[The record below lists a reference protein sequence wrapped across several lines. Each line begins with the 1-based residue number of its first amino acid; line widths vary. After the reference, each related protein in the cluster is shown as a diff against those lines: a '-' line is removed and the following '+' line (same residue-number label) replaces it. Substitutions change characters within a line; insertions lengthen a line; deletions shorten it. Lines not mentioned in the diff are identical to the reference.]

1 MERFVIASSRRLSGL
16 RTLPVRRNGW
26 VCQSCRAHQAARVVH
41 FSSSTSSSSS
51 NSSRTSSEKLSQQH
65 QQQELNSKPYY
76 VTTPIF
82 YVNASPHVGHLYS
95 MLIADVLKR
104 WEVLKGREAFLST
117 GTDEHGM
124 KVQRAAELQDLHP
137 KALCDANAETFKDL
151 AKKANI
157 AADCFIR
164 TTDPEHRDA
173 VEYFWARLRETG
185 YVYENKHE
193 GWYCVSDETF
203 YPDNMVEKRVSPV
216 TGKSFIASVET
227 GNAVEW
233 TEERNYHFRLT
244 AFRDRLLQFYSD
256 NRDWIVPAARFVEVV
271 DWVENNLEDLSISRP
286 ASRLDWGI
294 PVPDDPSQTIYVW
307 LDALVNYITTTGY
320 PYWQPGSEHTGA
332 WPADVHVV
340 GKDIVRF
347 HCIYWPAF
355 LMALDLPLPKQVLS
369 HGHWLMS
376 NQKMSKSI
384 GNVVNPFFALDRWGV
399 DTMRYFLIYN
409 GHLSADADYHNAL
422 IVEKY
427 KKGLQGGLGNLLNR
441 VTRPTNWSV
450 RQAVENGTRAKEHEE
465 QIFETVVNGV
475 VKATDGHMTALNPR
489 FALKGIMEVVFETN
503 KFFSQAEPW
512 AKVKEGDT
520 AAVDRIIL
528 LTAESLRIV
537 GILLQPFMPEK
548 ASELLD
554 RLGVHATRRGFKDAE
569 LYADDSYGTSFVPL
583 GQGATGSLFPI
594 LAVED

>member
-1 MERFVIASSRRLSGL
+1 MERFAIASGRRLSTL
-16 RTLPVRRNGW
+16 RTLSIRRNGW
-26 VCQSCRAHQAARVVH
+26 VCQSCKANRATRMR
-41 FSSSTSSSSS
+41 FSTTPTS
-51 NSSRTSSEKLSQQH
+51 KLSQQH
-65 QQQELNSKPYY
+65 NNDKPYY

-104 WEVLKGREAFLST
+104 WELLKGREAYLST

-137 KALCDANAETFKDL
+137 KTLCDANAETFKDL
-151 AKKANI
+151 AKRANI
-157 AADCFIR
+157 ANDYFIR

-173 VEYFWARLRETG
+173 VEHFWARLRESG
-185 YVYENKHE
+185 YIYESKHE

-203 YPDNMVEKRVSPV
+203 YPEDMVEKRVSPM

-233 TEERNYHFRLT
+233 TEEKNYHFRLT
-244 AFRDRLLQFYSD
+244 AFRDRLLQFYRD
-256 NRDWIVPAARFVEVV
+256 NPAWVVPNTRFTEVIN
-271 DWVENNLEDLSISRP
+271 WVENNLEDLSISRP
-286 ASRLDWGI
+286 SSRLDWGI

-320 PYWQPGSEHTGA
+320 PHWKSGSEQAGG

-376 NQKMSKSI
+376 KQKMSKSI

-399 DTMRYFLIYN
+399 DTMRYFLIYS
-409 GHLSADADYHNAL
+409 GHVSGDAEYNNTF
-422 IVEKY
+422 IVERY

-441 VTRPTNWSV
+441 VTRPNNWSV
-450 RQAVENGTRAKEHEE
+450 RQAVDNLTKTRASVLPPSVENHMAYLEKVVEKADGQMKE
-465 QIFETVVNGV
+465 
-475 VKATDGHMTALNPR
+475 LNPSW
-489 FALKGIMEVVFETN
+489 ALQEIMEAVFETN
-503 KFFSQAEPW
+503 KFFSDAAPW
-512 AKVKEGDT
+512 EKSKEGDT
-520 AAVDRIIL
+520 AAVDQTVFL
-528 LTAESLRIV
+528 AAESLRIV
-537 GILLQPFMPEK
+537 GILLQPFIPEK

-554 RLGVHATRRGFKDAE
+554 RLGVDPNRRTLEHAALYGDA
-569 LYADDSYGTSFVPL
+569 SYGTPLVPL
-583 GQGATGSLFPI
+583 GTGAQSSLFPFI
-594 LAVED
+594 PVED

>member
-1 MERFVIASSRRLSGL
+1 MRF
-16 RTLPVRRNGW
+16 
-26 VCQSCRAHQAARVVH
+26 
-41 FSSSTSSSSS
+41 SSSSS
-51 NSSRTSSEKLSQQH
+51 SSSKLSPQQ
-65 QQQELNSKPYY
+65 NDKPYY

-104 WEVLKGREAFLST
+104 WQVLKGREALLST

-157 AADCFIR
+157 ANDYFIR

-173 VEYFWARLRETG
+173 VEYFWARLHESG
-185 YVYENKHE
+185 YIYESKHE

-203 YPDNMVEKRVSPV
+203 YPDNMVEKRVSPM
-216 TGKSFIASVET
+216 TGKSFIASIET

-233 TEERNYHFRLT
+233 TEEKNYHFRLT
-244 AFRDRLLQFYSD
+244 AFRDRLLRFYRD
-256 NRDWIVPAARFVEVV
+256 NPTWVVPNTRFAEVIN
-271 DWVENNLEDLSISRP
+271 WVENNLEDLSISRP
-286 ASRLDWGI
+286 SSRLDWGI
-294 PVPDDPSQTIYVW
+294 PVPDDSSQTIYVW

-320 PYWQPGSEHTGA
+320 PFWPPNSNRTGG
-332 WPADVHVV
+332 WPADVQVV

-376 NQKMSKSI
+376 KQKMSKSV

-399 DTMRYFLIYN
+399 DTMRYFLIYS
-409 GHLSADADYHNAL
+409 GHVSGDADYDNTF
-422 IVEKY
+422 IVQKY

-441 VTRPTNWSV
+441 VTRPKNWSV
-450 RQAVENGTRAKEHEE
+450 RQAVENMTKTQAWTLSPLVDNHQAYLGR
-465 QIFETVVNGV
+465 I
-475 VKATDGHMTALNPR
+475 VKKADDQMKALNPSW
-489 FALKGIMEVVFETN
+489 ALQEIMEAVFETN
-503 KFFSQAEPW
+503 KFFSEAAPW
-512 AKVKEGDT
+512 GKSKEGDT
-520 AAVDRIIL
+520 AAVEQIVFL
-528 LTAESLRIV
+528 AAESLRII
-537 GILLQPFMPEK
+537 GILLQPFIPEK
-548 ASELLD
+548 SSELLD
-554 RLGVHATRRGFKDAE
+554 RLGVSPNKRTLKDAV
-569 LYADDSYGTSFVPL
+569 LYGDDSYGTPSVPL
-583 GQGATGSLFPI
+583 GTGAQSSLFPLI
-594 LAVED
+594 PVED

>member
-1 MERFVIASSRRLSGL
+1 MERFLIASSRRLSTL
-16 RTLPVRRNGW
+16 RTVPIRRNGW
-26 VCQSCRAHQAARVVH
+26 VCQSCRAHRTTPRIR
-41 FSSSTSSSSS
+41 FSTNTGS
-51 NSSRTSSEKLSQQH
+51 KLSQQEQQH
-65 QQQELNSKPYY
+65 QRQQQADKPYY

-104 WEVLKGREAFLST
+104 WQVLKGRQAYLST

-124 KVQRAAELQDLHP
+124 KIQRAAELQDMHP
-137 KALCDANAETFKDL
+137 KALCDATAETFKDL
-151 AKKANI
+151 AKRANI
-157 AADCFIR
+157 ANDHFIR

-173 VEYFWARLRETG
+173 VEYFWARLRESG
-185 YVYENKHE
+185 YIYENKHE

-203 YPDNMVEKRVSPV
+203 YPDNMVEKRMSPV
-216 TGKSFIASVET
+216 TGKTFVASVET

-244 AFRDRLLQFYSD
+244 AFRDRLLQFYRD
-256 NRDWIVPAARFVEVV
+256 NPDWVVPANRFAEVIN
-271 DWVENNLEDLSISRP
+271 WVENNLEDLSISRP

-307 LDALVNYITTTGY
+307 LDALVNYITTAGY
-320 PYWQPGSEHTGA
+320 PYWPPGSEHTGG

-355 LMALDLPLPKQVLS
+355 LMALGLPLPKQVLS

-376 NQKMSKSI
+376 KQKMSKSI

-399 DTMRYFLIYN
+399 DTMRYFLIYS
-409 GHLSADADYHNAL
+409 GHVSEDADYNNTF
-422 IVEKY
+422 IVERY

-441 VTRPTNWSV
+441 VTRPKNWSV
-450 RQAVENGTRAKEHEE
+450 RQAVENMTKKKAAPLPTLAERHQDYLE
-465 QIFETVVNGV
+465 QI
-475 VKATDGHMTALNPR
+475 VKRVDNQMNALNPSW
-489 FALKGIMEVVFETN
+489 ALKAIMEVVFDTN
-503 KFFSQAEPW
+503 KFFSDEAPW
-512 AKVKEGDT
+512 EKSKAGDT
-520 AAVDRIIL
+520 VAVDRTVY

-537 GILLQPFMPEK
+537 GILLQPFIPEK
-548 ASELLD
+548 SSEILD
-554 RLGVHATRRGFKDAE
+554 RLGVSPDRRTLSDAV
-569 LYADDSYGTSFVPL
+569 LYVDDSYGTPLVPL
-583 GQGATGSLFPI
+583 GKGAQSSVFPT
-594 LAVED
+594 LPVED

>member
-1 MERFVIASSRRLSGL
+1 MERFMIASSRRLSAL
-16 RTLPVRRNGW
+16 RTVPIRRNGW
-26 VCQSCRAHQAARVVH
+26 VCQSCRAHRATRMR
-41 FSSSTSSSSS
+41 FSTSS
-51 NSSRTSSEKLSQQH
+51 KLSQQ
-65 QQQELNSKPYY
+65 QQQEQQQQQQDDKPYY

-104 WEVLKGREAFLST
+104 WQVLKGRQAYLST

-151 AKKANI
+151 AKRANI
-157 AADCFIR
+157 ANDRFIR

-173 VEYFWARLRETG
+173 VEYFWDRLRDSG
-185 YVYENKHE
+185 YIYENKHE

-233 TEERNYHFRLT
+233 LEERNYHFRLT
-244 AFRDRLLQFYSD
+244 AFRDRLLQFYRD
-256 NRDWIVPAARFVEVV
+256 NPDWVVPRGRFVEVIS
-271 DWVENNLEDLSISRP
+271 WVENNLEDLSISRP

-294 PVPDDPSQTIYVW
+294 PAPDDPSQTIYVW
-307 LDALVNYITTTGY
+307 LDALVNYITTAGY
-320 PYWQPGSEHTGA
+320 PYWQPGSEHTRG

-376 NQKMSKSI
+376 KQKMSKSI

-399 DTMRYFLIYN
+399 DTMRYFLIYS
-409 GHLSADADYHNAL
+409 GHVSEDADYNNAY
-422 IVEKY
+422 IVERY

-441 VTRPTNWSV
+441 VTRPKNWSV
-450 RQAVENGTRAKEHEE
+450 RQAVENMTKNRASPLLPLVE
-465 QIFETVVNGV
+465 QHQACLEPI
-475 VKATDGHMTALNPR
+475 VKRADNWMKALNPSW
-489 FALKGIMEVVFETN
+489 ALKAIIEVVFDTN
-503 KFFSQAEPW
+503 KFFHEAAPW
-512 AKVKEGDT
+512 QKAKEGDT
-520 AAVDRIIL
+520 VAVEQTVFL
-528 LTAESLRIV
+528 AAESLRIV
-537 GILLQPFMPEK
+537 GILLQPFIPEK
-548 ASELLD
+548 SSELLD
-554 RLGVHATRRGFKDAE
+554 RLGVSPDRRTFADAV
-569 LYADDSYGTSFVPL
+569 LYADDSYGTPLVPL
-583 GQGATGSLFPI
+583 GKGAQASLFPI
-594 LAVED
+594 LPVED